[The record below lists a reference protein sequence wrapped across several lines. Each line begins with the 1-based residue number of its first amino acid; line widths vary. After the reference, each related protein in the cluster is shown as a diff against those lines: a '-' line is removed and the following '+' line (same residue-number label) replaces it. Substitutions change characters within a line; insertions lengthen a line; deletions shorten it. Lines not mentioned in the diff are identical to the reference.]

1 MLCSTVENGLFLQ
14 AEAHDDACAFLCPH
28 TIEGGT
34 IMEVIIR
41 KNVLYIA
48 ERFSPTKAP
57 RLNLFLE
64 VILLNEK

>member
-1 MLCSTVENGLFLQ
+1 
-14 AEAHDDACAFLCPH
+14 
-28 TIEGGT
+28 
-34 IMEVIIR
+34 MEVIIR

-64 VILLNEK
+64 VILFEWEVTAMCSLTPP